1 MEHVNTD
8 TLAALTSI
16 VGAESITTLP
26 EKLASGSKDCY
37 HFSPVLIPQL
47 DGKSAE
53 VIVYPNNHDELQKVL
68 SLAARE
74 KIPLV
79 PRGAGTG
86 NYGQGVPLNGGI
98 MVNTRNLDNLLS
110 LSTTSARVE
119 AGHILYKIEAAAAQ
133 VDAELRLFPS
143 TVPTSSSAGFI
154 AGGSG
159 GIGSIEWGMLWENDN
174 ILSAT
179 IYTLDDPSERVEL
192 VAGELEGV
200 LHNCGLT
207 AFISEVEF
215 ALAPRTS
222 WHQYVI
228 AFNDLKLALSA
239 GEVLA
244 RDPDIR
250 KRLITAFE
258 WPIPSYFKPL
268 RRGSAIPESKHVLF
282 VYTDQP
288 PEIIEGLSSALGGT
302 VTFHQAPSQDG
313 GRGRQLYDYTWNHT
327 TQWAMKADHELTYLQ
342 DRFDINRLQDQIEER
357 KKAFPGEVFEHI
369 EFIRS
374 KGDVQAGGLTIV
386 KFTSPDRLN
395 ELIEF
400 SEEIGISVANPHTYF
415 LNDDGRWY
423 GEGFHD
429 KKQQYDR
436 LGLLNPGHLRSASEK

>member
-47 DGKSAE
+47 DGKRAE
-53 VIVYPNNHDELQKVL
+53 VLVYPTNQDELQKVL

-207 AFISEVEF
+207 AFISC
-215 ALAPRTS
+215 L
-222 WHQYVI
+222 
-228 AFNDLKLALSA
+228 
-239 GEVLA
+239 
-244 RDPDIR
+244 
-250 KRLITAFE
+250 
-258 WPIPSYFKPL
+258 
-268 RRGSAIPESKHVLF
+268 
-282 VYTDQP
+282 
-288 PEIIEGLSSALGGT
+288 
-302 VTFHQAPSQDG
+302 
-313 GRGRQLYDYTWNHT
+313 LY
-327 TQWAMKADHELTYLQ
+327 
-342 DRFDINRLQDQIEER
+342 
-357 KKAFPGEVFEHI
+357 
-369 EFIRS
+369 
-374 KGDVQAGGLTIV
+374 
-386 KFTSPDRLN
+386 TSPSPRD
-395 ELIEF
+395 
-400 SEEIGISVANPHTYF
+400 S
-415 LNDDGRWY
+415 
-423 GEGFHD
+423 
-429 KKQQYDR
+429 
-436 LGLLNPGHLRSASEK
+436 